1 MVETTLINN
10 TNVLNVA
17 ILPILNGIVPS
28 TIVEPADKQHLDMHQ
43 KPVQDVFLMTESADI
58 MKLRNTKIT
67 TSPES
72 VDVHMLFMY
81 VYLFNYLN

>member
-17 ILPILNGIVPS
+17 ILPILNGIIPPTNVK
-28 TIVEPADKQHLDMHQ
+28 PADEQHLDMHQ
-43 KPVQDVFLMTESADI
+43 RPVQDVFLMTESTDT
-58 MKLRNTKIT
+58 MKSRDTKIT

-81 VYLFNYLN
+81 VYLFHYLN